1 MSVPPLLASLRAAK
15 DAARSI
21 HVHKHIFIAGSLS
34 TQEETILA
42 ADAEWQNMRHFSAA
56 SAT

>member
-34 TQEETILA
+34 MQEETILA
-42 ADAEWQNMRHFSAA
+42 ADAQLQNMRHFSAA